1 MQSSSQ
7 QKGTPTSEV
16 PPMGEFAGLAAE
28 ETPPSWFKDQ
38 ADFDKAEY
46 RYFVTDSHEATV
58 D

>member
-46 RYFVTDSHEATV
+46 GDMRAMGYAIG
-58 D
+58 